1 MRTLLELVPLM
12 TGNSIYYTINFDTK
26 YLKNI
31 IFLPYVNITFLNIA
45 FMPNIFI
52 YFHWNLEVNVHA
64 TFAIYLHSKAF

>member
-31 IFLPYVNITFLNIA
+31 ILRKYYIFEYSF